1 MVCASLTYATKGV
14 NRPTFYY
21 AAYFL
26 CTGPASVG
34 DEARSNALQ
43 TSAMGALES
52 RAVRTFPWKACGT
65 PASRSSWE
73 RAVAAWSRRETSCIV
88 TVAVGVGMEQEG
100 GRGKVKAKG
109 STSDRE
115 GVHVVSAG
123 VNESRS
129 REGGICGNGSG
140 TRSVA
145 SRAWRTP
152 KGRG

>member
-1 MVCASLTYATKGV
+1 M

-26 CTGPASVG
+26 CTRHASVG
-34 DEARSNALQ
+34 DEARLDALQ
-43 TSAMGALES
+43 TSAMDALES
-52 RAVRTFPWKACGT
+52 RAVRMFPWKACGT

-73 RAVAAWSRRETSCIV
+73 RAFAAWSRRETSCIV
-88 TVAVGVGMEQEG
+88 TVPVGVGMEEEG
-100 GRGKVKAKG
+100 GRREVKAKG
-109 STSDRE
+109 SASDRE

-123 VNESRS
+123 VKASRS
-129 REGGICGNGSG
+129 WEGGIYGNGSG

-152 KGRG
+152 NGRGLR